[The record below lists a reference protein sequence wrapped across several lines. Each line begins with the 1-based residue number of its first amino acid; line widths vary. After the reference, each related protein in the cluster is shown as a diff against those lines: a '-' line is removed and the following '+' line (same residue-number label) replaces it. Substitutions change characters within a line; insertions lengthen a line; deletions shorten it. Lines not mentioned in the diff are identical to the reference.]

1 MWSDIRQRLA
11 KGEQVWGTMSRFV
24 RDPGIAN
31 IIKNAGYDFMFV
43 DMEHSVYSFET
54 VADIIRTA
62 RAYGIAPIVRPPARQ
77 AFYITRLLDAGAVG
91 LMVPMTETKE
101 NALEIRDAAKYRPV
115 GKRGCAGMLAQTD
128 FLPCPPDELFSGAND
143 HNLIIAQVESKAGI
157 ENIEDIVSTDGIDGV
172 IIGPFD
178 LSDSL
183 GCIGKITS
191 DEVTEAIGTVVE
203 VCKKYDKP
211 SGIHTGNIEQLH
223 YWKER
228 GMQLLGYSTDV
239 NILHNG
245 YVESM
250 KKLRG

>member
-1 MWSDIRQRLA
+1 MWSDIRQRLQN
-11 KGEQVWGTMSRFV
+11 GEQIWGTMSRFV

-31 IIKNAGYDFMFV
+31 ILKNTGFDFMFV

-62 RAYGIAPIVRPPARQ
+62 RAYGIAPIVRPPAREP
-77 AFYITRLLDAGAVG
+77 FYLTRLLDAGAVG

-101 NALEIRDAAKYRPV
+101 NALEIRDAAKYRPI

-128 FLPCPPDELFSGAND
+128 FQPCPPDQLFSGAND
-143 HNLIIAQVESKAGI
+143 HNLIIAQIESREGV
-157 ENIEDIVSTDGIDGV
+157 ENIDGIISTDGIDGV

-183 GCIGKITS
+183 DCIGQITS
-191 DEVTEAIGTVVE
+191 GAVTEAIGKVVE
-203 VCKKYDKP
+203 ACKKHGKP
-211 SGIHTGNIEQLH
+211 SGIHTGNIDQLH

-245 YVESM
+245 YTEAM

>member
-1 MWSDIRQRLA
+1 MWSDIRQRL
-11 KGEQVWGTMSRFV
+11 KNGEHVWGTMSRFV

-31 IIKNAGYDFMFV
+31 IIKNAGFDFMFV
-43 DMEHSVYSFET
+43 DMEHSVYNFET
-54 VADIIRTA
+54 VADIMRAA
-62 RAYGIAPIVRPPARQ
+62 RAYNIAPIVRPPARLP
-77 AFYITRLLDAGAVG
+77 FYITRLLDAGAVG

-101 NALEIRDAAKYRPV
+101 NALEIRNAAKYRPL

-128 FLPCPPDELFSGAND
+128 FRPCPNDELFSGAND
-143 HNLIIAQVESKAGI
+143 HNLIIAQVESQLGI
-157 ENIEDIVSTDGIDGV
+157 DNIEDIISTDGIDGV

-183 GCIGKITS
+183 GCIGQITS
-191 DEVTEAIGTVVE
+191 EPVTAAIGKVVDA
-203 VCKKYDKP
+203 CKKYNKP

-239 NILHNG
+239 NILHNA
-245 YVESM
+245 YTESM